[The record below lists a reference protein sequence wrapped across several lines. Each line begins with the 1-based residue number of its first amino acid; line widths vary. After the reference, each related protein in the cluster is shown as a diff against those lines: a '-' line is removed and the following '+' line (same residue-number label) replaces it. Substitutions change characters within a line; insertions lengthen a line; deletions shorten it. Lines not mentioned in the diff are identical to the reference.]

1 MFADLILWAAKNWR
15 VLAAAGVLAAV
26 LAFGWY
32 LKRQIWQDGFKT
44 CQMENAAEFQK
55 LVDHAR
61 PIIVEKGKE
70 YEKTIQ
76 NLTRAGETGDGVG
89 RRTADILDRLHERT
103 AR

>member
-1 MFADLILWAAKNWR
+1 MFAALIPWGLKNWR
-15 VLAAAGVLAAV
+15 VLAAAAGVAV
-26 LAFGWY
+26 VVGLGWY
-32 LKRQIWQDGFKT
+32 MHRQIWQDGFKT
-44 CQMENAAEFQK
+44 CQMENAAELQK

-76 NLTRAGETGDGVG
+76 DLTRAGETGDGVG
-89 RRTADILDRLHERT
+89 RRTADILDRLHERA